1 MNANIASLEQPN
13 FPGGRMAETPDVYA
27 DQFQLNLG
35 PLGCTLNFQV
45 SGANPVAPG
54 VPPPIERVA
63 TVRLS
68 LQHLK
73 AMAFILHK
81 QIVGYEAQAQVSTGL
96 PVDVLRALQIRQED
110 WEAFWRP

>member
-1 MNANIASLEQPN
+1 
-13 FPGGRMAETPDVYA
+13 MAEATDVYS
-27 DQFQLNLG
+27 DQFQLNIG

-54 VPPPIERVA
+54 SPPPVERVA
-63 TVRLS
+63 TIRLS

-81 QIVGYEAQAQVSTGL
+81 QIAGYESQAQLSTSL
-96 PVDVLRALQIRQED
+96 PVDVFRALQIRQEV

>member
-1 MNANIASLEQPN
+1 MP
-13 FPGGRMAETPDVYA
+13 ETNDIYA

-35 PLGCTLNFQV
+35 PFGCTLNFQV

-54 VPPPIERVA
+54 SPPPIERVA
-63 TVRLS
+63 TIRLS

-81 QIVGYEAQAQVSTGL
+81 QIVAYEFQTQLSIGL
-96 PVDVLRALQIRQED
+96 PVDVLRAMQIRQED

>member
-1 MNANIASLEQPN
+1 
-13 FPGGRMAETPDVYA
+13 MAEVPDVYA

-54 VPPPIERVA
+54 IPPPIERVA
-63 TVRLS
+63 TIRLS

-81 QIVGYEAQAQVSTGL
+81 QIAGYEAQAQLSTSL
-96 PVDVLRALQIRQED
+96 PVDVFRALQIRQED

>member
-1 MNANIASLEQPN
+1 MLGVIFSILRDQLK
-13 FPGGRMAETPDVYA
+13 GGTMAEVPDAYA
-27 DQFQLNLG
+27 DQFQLHIG

-45 SGANPVAPG
+45 SGANLVAPG
-54 VPPPIERVA
+54 TPPPIERVA
-63 TVRLS
+63 TIRLS

-81 QIVGYEAQAQVSTGL
+81 QIVGYEAQAQLSTNL
-96 PVDVLRALQIRQED
+96 PIDVFRALQIRQED